1 MNTTFYYAIAPS
13 ELFHL
18 QEQCTIWMPETQPLD
33 QAIWEPSQIIATCDL
48 SYLFQISE
56 RLKIGAIAP
65 SDVIWIE
72 VKNQTATGYIFGSDG
87 KIANFFR
94 II

>member
-65 SDVIWIE
+65 SDVIWKKSRTKQRQVTSLE
-72 VKNQTATGYIFGSDG
+72 VTARLQTSFA
-87 KIANFFR
+87 
-94 II
+94 